1 MRNTFRQKVRRPLL
15 SAQVAMAAIEYAPVH
30 YFRVSRYNGDD
41 GFSLPRI
48 RLRERRAAGARPLY
62 WVMQRH
68 LECVLYNRSSDGG
81 SSGAVWKLLNQSGL
95 GSTALQVNA
104 AAMKA
109 GYVKQEEY
117 DMVINL
123 FKQSALGLDPCSIGR
138 IRSVTLLPMATAA
151 AIARVFGRSV
161 ARCVLEARSRVLFMA
176 TLTICRPHLLPQ
188 LQLPPRLQPARAR
201 VVGAG
206 RGAGGE

>member
-30 YFRVSRYNGDD
+30 YFRVSRYDGDD

-68 LECVLYNRSSDGG
+68 LECVLYNRASDGG

-109 GYVKQEEY
+109 GYVKQ
-117 DMVINL
+117 DSL
-123 FKQSALGLDPCSIGR
+123 
-138 IRSVTLLPMATAA
+138 
-151 AIARVFGRSV
+151 
-161 ARCVLEARSRVLFMA
+161 
-176 TLTICRPHLLPQ
+176 
-188 LQLPPRLQPARAR
+188 
-201 VVGAG
+201 
-206 RGAGGE
+206 